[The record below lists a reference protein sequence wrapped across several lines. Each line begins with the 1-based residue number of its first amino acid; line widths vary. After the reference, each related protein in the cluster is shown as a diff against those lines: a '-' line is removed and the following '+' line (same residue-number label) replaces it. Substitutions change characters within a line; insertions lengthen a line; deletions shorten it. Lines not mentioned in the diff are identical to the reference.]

1 MVFSSLQFIFIFLPA
16 FMLVY
21 AASPPKY
28 KNAVI
33 FAGSVIF
40 YGFGVKKPVYII
52 LFLLTLL
59 FDFIIAQFIEA
70 FRRTSKF
77 WLFIGV
83 VFNFWWLIFLSTGDS
98 VQKISTTS
106 STPDL
111 PSKT

>member
-40 YGFGVKKPVYII
+40 YGMGVKKTGLYNPLSI
-52 LFLLTLL
+52 
-59 FDFIIAQFIEA
+59 DFII
-70 FRRTSKF
+70 
-77 WLFIGV
+77 
-83 VFNFWWLIFLSTGDS
+83 
-98 VQKISTTS
+98 
-106 STPDL
+106 
-111 PSKT
+111 